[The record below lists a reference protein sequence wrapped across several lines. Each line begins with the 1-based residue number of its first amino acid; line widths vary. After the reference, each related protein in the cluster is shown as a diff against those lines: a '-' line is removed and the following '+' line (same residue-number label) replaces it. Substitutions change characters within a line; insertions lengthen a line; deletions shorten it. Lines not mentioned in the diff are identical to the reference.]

1 MRDEVISSMLQ
12 RTDASNPYL
21 LADFA
26 ASLTSAEP
34 HQLQEVLE
42 TLNLETRLDKVLLLL
57 KQEHKMMELQQE
69 ITKQVESKMSDNQ
82 RKYFLGEQLKHIKK
96 ELGLEHDDKEA
107 LLTRFRERIDELN
120 AIEPGIPE
128 DALKVITEEISKLG
142 TLEKNSA
149 EFNITRTYLDWLTQL
164 PWSKASVDNFD
175 LDAAKTVL
183 EEDHYGLAD
192 IKERIMEFIA
202 VGKLRGAVQG
212 KILLLVGPP
221 GVGKTSIGKSIARAL
236 NREFY
241 RLSVG
246 GLSDVSEIKGHRRTY
261 VGAMPGKM
269 IQCLKN
275 TAVSNPLVLIDEIDK
290 VSKRIYI
297 CTWNLNEPILPG
309 INSDMWYYMPTIYP
323 FSYQST

>member
-34 HQLQEVLE
+34 LQLQEILE

-57 KQEHKMMELQQE
+57 KQERKMMELQQE

-128 DALKVITEEISKLG
+128 DALKVINEEISKLG

-149 EFNITRTYLDWLTQL
+149 EFNITRTYLDWLTHL
-164 PWSKASVDNFD
+164 PWSKSSVDNFD
-175 LDAAKTVL
+175 LTEAKKVL
-183 EEDHYGLAD
+183 EEDHYGLSD

-275 TAVSNPLVLIDEIDK
+275 TGVTNPLVLIDEIDK
-290 VSKRIYI
+290 VSGHS
-297 CTWNLNEPILPG
+297 EE
-309 INSDMWYYMPTIYP
+309 
-323 FSYQST
+323 QSHRGDASVHLVGRLRLSRGSGFCATRAAGS